1 MATKKKGLHG
11 AKRRSNSSPE
21 LHLQVDDRAALE
33 DGLGQIR
40 KKVDSVCSGEEGAKS
55 LQGTLR
61 RSECDSSVTCADA
74 SELVCKM
81 SGLAAAATERD
92 VEQPCSTCGQTASG
106 RVAKTM
112 EPAVR
117 PKIRNF
123 KSRMGKVKNSQEERR
138 PPADRVIMTVDD
150 NMDSVHSSS
159 SEMEETGGLAPKQ
172 SKRQGFGRVA
182 SALVAKFRLKTHRHQ
197 RRGSTSDSD
206 SSSSANEIKIE
217 SPRPRSKSFSGR
229 IMRKFGS
236 KDKAGIGRD
245 SPRRDMT
252 RRKAQ
257 SHASRIQSCIGVV
270 FTGKAAAKQ
279 KGKASKNENDA
290 QRPRR
295 YTPVINLD
303 EFNPDDYPIESED
316 DIQRVLREQE
326 IRDGVDPPPGYQPHF
341 FAEAE
346 THPEPS
352 TKVTDAEKPYHHT
365 SKLTETPSWNGC
377 SAVAAAATPVVQG
390 PSHTTAN
397 IYDQYGSLTPEGNYI
412 PRTVHTQIDYMHCL
426 VPDQKSIMGS
436 SFYWGKIDR
445 FEADLLLENK
455 PEGTFLLRDSA
466 HDEFVFSVSF
476 RRYGRTLHARIEQWK
491 HKFSFDAHD
500 PGVYS
505 SHTICGLLK
514 HYKDP
519 NFCMFFEPMLT
530 IPLPRPNPPSLQ
542 ELARATICS
551 HTTYDG
557 ITHMALPRTLKEY
570 AREYHYKQ
578 RVRMRRF
585 EVPEMPVVAE
595 QRVGVITKT
604 CISR

>member
-1 MATKKKGLHG
+1 MATKKRGLQSS
-11 AKRRSNSSPE
+11 KQRSNSSPE
-21 LHLQVDDRAALE
+21 LQLQVVDSSFGDR
-33 DGLGQIR
+33 LGQV
-40 KKVDSVCSGEEGAKS
+40 KKNADRVRSGNENNGSLQQTLMATSGEGSKHI
-55 LQGTLR
+55 
-61 RSECDSSVTCADA
+61 DA
-74 SELVCKM
+74 SEHISRISSLTTTSQSDAV
-81 SGLAAAATERD
+81 L
-92 VEQPCSTCGQTASG
+92 CSSCG
-106 RVAKTM
+106 KTTFGGTDKTSQ
-112 EPAVR
+112 PAVR

-123 KSRMGKVKNSQEERR
+123 KAKSLSRQRQR
-138 PPADRVIMTVDD
+138 QPPADRVIMTVDD
-150 NMDSVHSSS
+150 NADTVHSSS
-159 SEMEETGGLAPKQ
+159 SETEEAAVAPKQ
-172 SKRQGFGRVA
+172 AKKHGFSRVA
-182 SALVAKFRLKTHRHQ
+182 SALVARFRLKTQRHH

-206 SSSSANEIKIE
+206 SSSSTNDIKIE

-229 IMRKFGS
+229 IMRKFAT
-236 KDKAGIGRD
+236 KEKASIERD
-245 SPRRDMT
+245 SPSHNLT
-252 RRKAQ
+252 KRKAH

-270 FTGKAAAKQ
+270 FAGNAVAKQ
-279 KGKASKNENDA
+279 KGKSSKNENDSQKA
-290 QRPRR
+290 RR
-295 YTPVINLD
+295 YIPVINLD
-303 EFNPDDYPIESED
+303 DFNPDDYPIESED

-326 IRDGVDPPPGYQPHF
+326 IRDGVDPPPGFQPHF
-341 FAEAE
+341 FAEAQ
-346 THPEPS
+346 THSEPS
-352 TKVTDAEKPYHHT
+352 AKVTDTEKPYHHT
-365 SKLTETPSWNGC
+365 CTSKMREVTVTNSC
-377 SAVAAAATPVVQG
+377 SALTSVASPVVHG

-426 VPDQKSIMGS
+426 VPDQKSIIGS

-445 FEADLLLENK
+445 FEADQLLENK

-505 SHTICGLLK
+505 SDTISGLLK

-519 NFCMFFEPMLT
+519 TFCMFFEPMLT

-551 HTTYDG
+551 YTTYDG
-557 ITHMALPRTLKEY
+557 IAHLALPRTLKEY

-585 EVPEMPVVAE
+585 EVPEMPVVTE